1 MVMDMR
7 SIIDKVAS
15 LAHMASSFIPAAGL
29 VEQGVEIGGEI
40 IDIIDG
46 LHEHA
51 DPSQQAELQVA
62 RQKLSDAVKAHA
74 ASTSAR
80 LRG

>member
-1 MVMDMR
+1 MDMR
-7 SIIDKVAS
+7 SIIANVGS
-15 LAHMASSFIPAAGL
+15 LAHMAARFIPAAGM
-29 VEQGVEIGGEI
+29 VEQGAAIGGKI

-51 DPSQQAELQVA
+51 DPAQQAELQSA
-62 RQKLSDAVKAHA
+62 RSALATAVKAKA
-74 ASTSAR
+74 AATSAR

>member
-1 MVMDMR
+1 MDMR
-7 SIIDKVAS
+7 SIIANVGS
-15 LAHMASSFIPAAGL
+15 LAHMASKFIPAAGL
-29 VEQGVEIGGEI
+29 VEQGAAIGGKI

-51 DPSQQAELQVA
+51 DPSQQAELQAV
-62 RQKLSDAVKAHA
+62 RKQLSDAVKAKA
-74 ASTSAR
+74 ASTSKR

>member
-1 MVMDMR
+1 MDMR
-7 SIIDKVAS
+7 SIIANVGS
-15 LAHMASSFIPAAGL
+15 LAHMAAKFIPAAGM
-29 VEQGVEIGGEI
+29 VEQGAAIGGKI

-51 DPSQQAELQVA
+51 DPSQQAELQTA
-62 RQKLSDAVKAHA
+62 RKTLSDAVKAKA
-74 ASTSAR
+74 RATSDR